1 MLLRTR
7 GLTIPARLP
16 HRATSCLRMPSAIGH
31 EVQRQHLG
39 GPKDHE
45 NPLDIEIELAEGD
58 IRSPPVKTS
67 AL

>member
-1 MLLRTR
+1 
-7 GLTIPARLP
+7 
-16 HRATSCLRMPSAIGH
+16 MPSAIGH